1 MIIIEMADKKQ
12 QAIQL
17 FAVVG
22 KMMTI
27 MKEVNKC
34 VITHCEKEKVA
45 VMKDKE
51 ASTFNANAL
60 LNLKKKSKKEQDKQ
74 IKKWKNNKLMIALEK
89 CQHNKCGKD
98 TKNLMELIIDVATKT
113 KDIENEKMSPE
124 AKKIYKEFRHLL
136 KLQKLTDEEYSRLR
150 ELNMRIVLV

>member
-1 MIIIEMADKKQ
+1 MADKKQ

-22 KMMTI
+22 KMMNI

-45 VMKDKE
+45 VMKDKK
-51 ASTFNANAL
+51 ASSFNANAL
-60 LNLKKKSKKEQDKQ
+60 LDLKKKSKNEQDKQ

-89 CQHNKCGKD
+89 CQHNNCVKD
-98 TKNLMELIIDVATKT
+98 TKNLMELIIDVASKT
-113 KDIENEKMSPE
+113 NDMENKKLTPE
-124 AKKIYKEFRHLL
+124 AEKIYKEFRHLL
-136 KLQKLTDEEYSRLR
+136 KLQKLSDKEYSRLT

>member
-1 MIIIEMADKKQ
+1 MADKKQ

-22 KMMTI
+22 KMMNI

-51 ASTFNANAL
+51 ASTFNANTL
-60 LNLKKKSKKEQDKQ
+60 LDLKKKSKNEQDIQ

-89 CQHNKCGKD
+89 CQHNNCVKD
-98 TKNLMELIIDVATKT
+98 TKNLMELIIDVASKT
-113 KDIENEKMSPE
+113 NDMENKKLTPE
-124 AKKIYKEFRHLL
+124 AEKIYKEFRHLL
-136 KLQKLTDEEYSRLR
+136 KLQKLSDKEYSRLT

>member
-1 MIIIEMADKKQ
+1 MADKKQ

-22 KMMTI
+22 KMMNI

-45 VMKDKE
+45 VMKDKK
-51 ASTFNANAL
+51 ASSFNANAL
-60 LNLKKKSKKEQDKQ
+60 LDLKKKSKTEQDKQ

-89 CQHNKCGKD
+89 CQYNNCVKD
-98 TKNLMELIIDVATKT
+98 TKNLMELIIDVASKT
-113 KDIENEKMSPE
+113 NDMENKKLTPE
-124 AKKIYKEFRHLL
+124 AEKIYKEFRHLL
-136 KLQKLTDEEYSRLR
+136 KLQKLSDKEYSRLT

>member
-1 MIIIEMADKKQ
+1 MADKKQ

-17 FAVVG
+17 FALVG
-22 KMMTI
+22 KMMNI
-27 MKEVNKC
+27 MKDVNKC

-60 LNLKKKSKKEQDKQ
+60 LDLKKKSKKQQDNQ

-89 CQHNKCGKD
+89 CQHNNCIKD
-98 TKNLMELIIDVATKT
+98 TKNLMELIIDVASKT
-113 KDIENEKMSPE
+113 KDMENEKVSPE
-124 AKKIYKEFRHLL
+124 AEKIYKEFRHLL
-136 KLQKLTDEEYSRLR
+136 KLQKLTDKEYSRLR

>member
-22 KMMTI
+22 KMMNI

-45 VMKDKE
+45 VMKDKK
-51 ASTFNANAL
+51 ASSFNANAL
-60 LNLKKKSKKEQDKQ
+60 LDLKKKSKNEQDKQ

-89 CQHNKCGKD
+89 CQHNNCVKD
-98 TKNLMELIIDVATKT
+98 TKNLMELIIDVASKT
-113 KDIENEKMSPE
+113 NDMENKKLTPE
-124 AKKIYKEFRHLL
+124 AEKIYKEFRHLL
-136 KLQKLTDEEYSRLR
+136 KLQKLSDKEYSRLT